1 MAVFVSVAIPKPVGL
16 YPLNKAFGAKDA
28 GPNGE
33 NGVTSNV
40 DFATGPDGKDN
51 VTVIN
56 FSKIAFIFPRQV
68 IGLFKSRATLST
80 NGRTSKNL
88 FNPFSAGWKYF
99 FRRHD
104 RFIWSYA
111 HASATTIGS
120 LNATTF
126 VIVYVKPW

>member
-1 MAVFVSVAIPKPVGL
+1 M

-56 FSKIAFIFPRQV
+56 VSKIAFIFPRQV

-80 NGRTSKNL
+80 NVAEHLKTYLTPLVLVESNFPTSRL
-88 FNPFSAGWKYF
+88 LHMILCACVRYYDWKSK
-99 FRRHD
+99 R
-104 RFIWSYA
+104 
-111 HASATTIGS
+111 
-120 LNATTF
+120 
-126 VIVYVKPW
+126 

>member
-51 VTVIN
+51 VT
-56 FSKIAFIFPRQV
+56 
-68 IGLFKSRATLST
+68 
-80 NGRTSKNL
+80 
-88 FNPFSAGWKYF
+88 
-99 FRRHD
+99 
-104 RFIWSYA
+104 
-111 HASATTIGS
+111 
-120 LNATTF
+120 
-126 VIVYVKPW
+126 

>member
-40 DFATGPDGKDN
+40 DFATGPDGKVN

-56 FSKIAFIFPRQV
+56 VSKIAFIFPRQV

-80 NGRTSKNL
+80 NVAEHLKTYLTPLVLVESI
-88 FNPFSAGWKYF
+88 F
-99 FRRHD
+99 FRRHYC
-104 RFIWSYA
+104 F
-111 HASATTIGS
+111 T
-120 LNATTF
+120 
-126 VIVYVKPW
+126 